1 MKTLAFSTLA
11 RSSFFLFSLSAAS
24 SSCSSTKPSVAA
36 GDGGASVTCAAPPA
50 LTQAEFCSTCSFSSG
65 ANPATCKD
73 NRPVNACCSW
83 VQAPKQEAQRGVGLH
98 YFGATDGATTP
109 NLDCLTNPVALGT
122 SKLVKLTGFVK
133 LFSSG
138 NDSAGVKVEI
148 FKEGANGALGDAVG
162 TAYVTSSDDAK
173 DPPQMPLPT
182 WSSKCPTD
190 GCKLRSYT
198 YDGVPTE
205 TPLIVKTSD
214 ATATGTTWSEL
225 YDYNI
230 YIANS
235 IVDGSGVAQY
245 DPSAVAAPDVNTV
258 ASAAGG
264 FTVKPDKGVLAG
276 EVHDCG
282 DVRLSGA
289 MVDTD
294 LPHEGEMFYFNDV
307 EANPLPDKTRAPQ
320 GLGTSKL
327 GLFGALNIET
337 GKPMRISAVVK
348 SGGKDLL
355 LGTYT
360 VQLFPGAITALSFR
374 GRRPWQ
380 K

>member
-1 MKTLAFSTLA
+1 MKTLAFASLA
-11 RSSFFLFSLSAAS
+11 PLAFLFATACS
-24 SSCSSTKPSVAA
+24 SSKSTVTA
-36 GDGGASVTCAAPPA
+36 GDGGTGATCAAPVTVA
-50 LTQAEFCSTCSFSSG
+50 SAEFCSTCTFASTAS
-65 ANPATCKD
+65 PATCNN
-73 NRPVNACCSW
+73 NRPMNACCAW
-83 VQAPKQEAQRGVGLH
+83 VQEPKQEAQRGVGLH
-98 YFGATDGATTP
+98 YFGSPDGTTTP
-109 NLDCLTNPVALGT
+109 NLDCLANPVAQGT
-122 SKLVKLTGFVK
+122 PKTVTLKGFVK

-138 NDSAGVKVEI
+138 NDSAGVKIEI
-148 FKEGANGALGDAVG
+148 YKGTNADGSLGDLVG
-162 TAYVTSSDDAK
+162 TAFTTTSDDAK
-173 DPPQMPLPT
+173 DAPQMPLPT

-198 YDGVPTE
+198 YEGVPTE
-205 TPLIVKTSD
+205 TPLIVRTSD
-214 ATATGTTWSEL
+214 ATGTGNTWSDL

-230 YIANS
+230 YIPNS
-235 IVDGSGVAQY
+235 AVDGSNVAPY
-245 DPSAVAAPDVNTV
+245 DPSAVAATDVNTV

-307 EANPLPDKTRAPQ
+307 ESDPLPDKTRAPQ

-327 GLFGALNIET
+327 GLFGALNIQT
-337 GKPMRISAVVK
+337 GTPMKISAVIK
-348 SGGKDLL
+348 SGGKDVL

>member
-1 MKTLAFSTLA
+1 MKTLAVASLA
-11 RSSFFLFSLSAAS
+11 PLAFLFAAACS
-24 SSCSSTKPSVAA
+24 SSKPTVAA
-36 GDGGASVTCAAPPA
+36 GDGGAGATCAAPAA
-50 LTQAEFCSTCSFSSG
+50 LESATFCSTCSFSGS
-65 ANPATCKD
+65 ANPATCRD
-73 NRPVNACCSW
+73 NRPVNACCAW
-83 VQAPKQEAQRGVGLH
+83 VQEPKREAQRGLDLH
-98 YFGATDGATTP
+98 DFGAKDGVTTP

-122 SKLVKLTGFVK
+122 SKTVTLKGFVK

-138 NDSAGVKVEI
+138 NDSSGVKIEI
-148 FKEGANGALGDAVG
+148 FKEGANGALGELIGA
-162 TAYVTSSDDAK
+162 AYTTSNDDMK

-190 GCKLRSYT
+190 GCRLRSYT
-198 YDGVPTE
+198 YPGIPTE
-205 TPLIVKTSD
+205 TPLIVRTSD
-214 ATATGTTWSEL
+214 ATGTGNTWSEL

-230 YIANS
+230 YIPNS
-235 IVDGSGVAQY
+235 AVDGSNVAPY
-245 DPSAVAAPDVNTV
+245 NPSAVAATDVNTV

-264 FTVKPDKGVLAG
+264 FTIKPDKGVLAG

-282 DVRLSGA
+282 DVRISGA
-289 MVDTD
+289 MVNTD

-307 EANPLPDKTRAPQ
+307 EENPLPDKTRAPQ

-327 GLFGALNIET
+327 GLFGALNIDT
-337 GKPMRISAVVK
+337 GVPMRISAVVK
-348 SGGKDLL
+348 SGGKDVL

>member
-1 MKTLAFSTLA
+1 MKTLAFASA
-11 RSSFFLFSLSAAS
+11 LSALSLCFYVSAG
-24 SSCSSTKPSVAA
+24 CSSASKPAA
-36 GDGGASVTCAAPPA
+36 AGGDGGVGATCAAPA
-50 LTQAEFCSTCSFSSG
+50 TLANTTFCGTCAFSSS
-65 ANPATCKD
+65 ASPATCKD
-73 NRPVNACCSW
+73 NRPMNACCAW
-83 VQAPKQEAQRGVGLH
+83 VQEPKVEAQRGVGLH
-98 YFGATDGATTP
+98 NFGAPSGATAP
-109 NLDCLTNPVALGT
+109 DLDCLASPAPLGT
-122 SKLVKLTGFVK
+122 PKTVKLKGFVK

-138 NDSAGVKVEI
+138 NDSSGVKIEI
-148 FKEGANGALGDAVG
+148 FKEGANGALGDLVG
-162 TAYVTSSDDAK
+162 TAFTTSNDDVK
-173 DPPQMPLPT
+173 DPPQTPQPT

-214 ATATGTTWSEL
+214 ATGTGNTWSEL

-230 YIANS
+230 YVPNS
-235 IVDGSGVAQY
+235 AVDGSNTAPY
-245 DPSAVAAPDVNTV
+245 DPSAVAATDVNTV

-264 FTVKPDKGVLAG
+264 FTIKPDKGVLAG

-307 EANPLPDKTRAPQ
+307 ESDPLPDKTRAPQ

-337 GKPMRISAVVK
+337 GKPMHISAVIK
-348 SGGKDLL
+348 SGGKDVL

>member
-1 MKTLAFSTLA
+1 MKTLAFASIAPLA
-11 RSSFFLFSLSAAS
+11 FVLATACS
-24 SSCSSTKPSVAA
+24 SSKSPAAA
-36 GDGGASVTCAAPPA
+36 GDGGAGATCAAPA
-50 LTQAEFCSTCSFSSG
+50 TLTSADFCATCSFSG
-65 ANPATCKD
+65 DANPATCND
-73 NRPVNACCSW
+73 NRPMNACCAW
-83 VQAPKQEAQRGVGLH
+83 VQEPKQEALRAVGLH
-98 YFGATDGATTP
+98 YFGATDGVTAP
-109 NLDCLTNPVALGT
+109 NLGCLTSPVALGT
-122 SKLVKLTGFVK
+122 PKAITLKGFVK

-138 NDSAGVKVEI
+138 NDSTGVKIEI
-148 FKEGANGALGDAVG
+148 FKEGANGGLGDLVG
-162 TAYVTSSDDAK
+162 TAFTTTSDDVK
-173 DPPQMPLPT
+173 DPPQLPLPT

-198 YDGVPTE
+198 YEGVPTE

-214 ATATGTTWSEL
+214 ATGTGNTWSDL

-230 YIANS
+230 YVPNS
-235 IVDGSGVAQY
+235 AVDATNVAPY
-245 DPSAVAAPDVNTV
+245 DPSAVAATDVNTV

-264 FTVKPDKGVLAG
+264 FTIKPDKGVLAG

-307 EANPLPDKTRAPQ
+307 ESDPLPDKTRAPQ

-327 GLFGALNIET
+327 GLFGALNMET
-337 GKPMRISAVVK
+337 GTPMRISAVIK
-348 SGGKDLL
+348 SGGKDVL

>member
-1 MKTLAFSTLA
+1 MKTLAFASLA
-11 RSSFFLFSLSAAS
+11 PLAFIFAAACS
-24 SSCSSTKPSVAA
+24 SSSKPTVAA
-36 GDGGASVTCAAPPA
+36 GDGGTSATCSAPA
-50 LTQAEFCSTCSFSSG
+50 TLTSADFCSTCSFSG
-65 ANPATCKD
+65 AANPATCAN
-73 NRPVNACCSW
+73 NRPLNACCAW
-83 VQAPKQEAQRGVGLH
+83 VQEPKQEAQRGTSLH
-98 YFGATDGATTP
+98 YFGSPDGTTTP
-109 NLDCLTNPVALGT
+109 NLDCLTTPVALGT
-122 SKLVKLTGFVK
+122 PKTVTLKGFVK

-138 NDSAGVKVEI
+138 NDSAGVKIEI
-148 FKEGANGALGDAVG
+148 YKEGPNHDGALGDLVG
-162 TAYVTSSDDAK
+162 TAFTTSSDDQLDA
-173 DPPQMPLPT
+173 PQMPLPT

-190 GCKLRSYT
+190 GCRLRSYT
-198 YDGVPTE
+198 YQGVPTE
-205 TPLIVKTSD
+205 PRLIVKTSD
-214 ATATGTTWSEL
+214 ATGTGNTWSEL

-230 YIANS
+230 YIPNS
-235 IVDGSGVAQY
+235 AVDATNVAPY
-245 DPSAVAAPDVNTV
+245 DPSAVASTDVNTV

-282 DVRLSGA
+282 DVRISGA

-307 EANPLPDKTRAPQ
+307 ESDPLPDKTRAPS

-327 GLFGALNIET
+327 GLFGALNIQT
-337 GKPMRISAVVK
+337 GTPMKISAVIK
-348 SGGKDLL
+348 SGGKDVL

-380 K
+380 TK

>member
-1 MKTLAFSTLA
+1 MKTLAFASLA
-11 RSSFFLFSLSAAS
+11 SLAILSAAACS
-24 SSCSSTKPSVAA
+24 SSSKPTVAA
-36 GDGGASVTCAAPPA
+36 GDGGTAATCANPVA
-50 LTQAEFCSTCSFSSG
+50 LTQQLDSCTSCTFAST
-65 ANPATCKD
+65 ANPAACKD
-73 NRPVNACCSW
+73 NRPMNACCAW
-83 VQAPKQEAQRGVGLH
+83 VQEPQQEAQRGIGLH
-98 YFGATDGATTP
+98 YFGSPDGSTAP
-109 NLDCLTNPVALGT
+109 DLGCLTTPVALGT
-122 SKLVKLTGFVK
+122 SKTVKVTGHVK

-138 NDSAGVKVEI
+138 NDSSGVKIEI
-148 FKEGANGALGDAVG
+148 FKEGANGALGDLVG
-162 TAYVTSSDDAK
+162 AAYVTTNDDAK
-173 DPPQMPLPT
+173 DPPLTPLPT

-190 GCKLRSYT
+190 GCRLRSFT

-214 ATATGTTWSEL
+214 ATGTGNTWSEL

-230 YIANS
+230 YIPNS
-235 IVDGSGVAQY
+235 AVDATGTATY
-245 DPSAVAAPDVNTV
+245 DPSAVAATDVNTV

-264 FTVKPDKGVLAG
+264 FTIKPDKGVLAG

-289 MVDTD
+289 MVNTD
-294 LPHEGEMFYFNDV
+294 LAHEGEMFYFNDV
-307 EANPLPDKTRAPQ
+307 ESDPLPDKTRAPQ

-327 GLFGALNIET
+327 GLFGALNIDT
-337 GKPMRISAVVK
+337 GTPMRISAVVK
-348 SGGKDLL
+348 SGGKDVL